1 MQIAAHERF
10 LQKRNFAYW
19 VGRVRY
25 WDTHERDRQRWE
37 LLDCGRR
44 LREEKDPRAGFISIN
59 DEGSDVMTVRLLSP
73 LRPQA
78 G

>member
-1 MQIAAHERF
+1 M
-10 LQKRNFAYW
+10 
-19 VGRVRY
+19 RY

-59 DEGSDVMTVRLLSP
+59 DEGSDVMTVGSP
-73 LRPQA
+73 APA
-78 G
+78 VE